1 MNASV
6 RRTSTSHT
14 PTSVELS
21 DSVYTQAEATT
32 QRTAKRKMQR
42 ERKKL
47 QESRDSARE
56 ELDNIAE
63 SLKNPDIPK
72 KDRNEMEERQR
83 ELLNLLAMFD
93 TDDD

>member
-1 MNASV
+1 
-6 RRTSTSHT
+6 
-14 PTSVELS
+14 
-21 DSVYTQAEATT
+21 
-32 QRTAKRKMQR
+32 MQR

-47 QESRDSARE
+47 QESRDGARAELDKIAE
-56 ELDNIAE
+56 ELKD
-63 SLKNPDIPK
+63 PDIPK

>member
-1 MNASV
+1 
-6 RRTSTSHT
+6 
-14 PTSVELS
+14 
-21 DSVYTQAEATT
+21 
-32 QRTAKRKMQR
+32 MQR

-56 ELDNIAE
+56 ELDDIAE
-63 SLKNPDIPK
+63 NLKNPDIPK

>member
-1 MNASV
+1 
-6 RRTSTSHT
+6 
-14 PTSVELS
+14 LS

-47 QESRDSARE
+47 QESRDGARAELDKIAE
-56 ELDNIAE
+56 ELKD
-63 SLKNPDIPK
+63 PDIPK